1 MGIVRKALTILLAVT
16 AFLPVMAQQQTEQS
30 DSLVRLLKSQYVQM
44 VDVEGGRYRKVVG
57 PARFLHNDTYL
68 LCDTAYWNVETNII
82 DAWGN
87 VSILQEETVL
97 TSDKL
102 IYLVDSDLAQFRGSM
117 VELTDKDHNTL
128 RTRHLDYNT
137 KDSVAV
143 FMNGG
148 SMRDKDGQIIES
160 RNGTY
165 DSKISTFTFE
175 NDVNMFTD
183 SIFVKT
189 RGLVYES
196 DLNLATFGKGTNAWK
211 EDNMLSAESGWY
223 DRERE
228 IFLFT
233 DNVHVMSTDQEGW
246 CDSLYFYRM
255 STGVE
260 MLGNAQVTDTTRNV
274 FALAGRIDYVD
285 SVSRVTLTR
294 KPAVITQT
302 ETEDGG
308 VDTVY
313 LGADK
318 LVYFTMKKCDIDP
331 SIIKDA
337 EERLEALNTDP
348 VGTFRRKAAEEAAK
362 AAEEAARQDPNYR
375 PQTAPKAS
383 AAPYLG
389 PGRPVADTLGRTMP
403 AAGLDSLR
411 TAVRDSLA
419 QKKAAVDT
427 SGVMRPMTGRGQD
440 NDLPDSLRQTGKAVA
455 DTVAAMQDSVAAD
468 AMNSPMMP
476 MIPGMSQAQ
485 DSLMTADSSAV
496 ADSAAMLPP
505 DTTKIGFL
513 EALGKVKIYRKDMQV
528 VCDSLV
534 YSDLDSLARLF
545 KDPIVYQEIVRQYK
559 ADSISIVVNDGALEK
574 ASLMSNAFITI
585 QEDTTHYNQIK
596 GTEMMA
602 YFDEKGGL
610 RRFDVLGGAS
620 ALFFLEE
627 NGALATVN
635 KTDSK
640 MMSATFKDGEIQRI
654 YYFEEAKN
662 DGYPVVH
669 IGEEDRVLKGYSWE
683 PERRPADR
691 YAVTPLKLRPSQRES
706 YSAIPRAKFVQTDIY
721 FPGYI
726 ADIYRQIEVRDTLR
740 IVRNRERAQAEERAK
755 AQARLDS
762 LALADSLANVSMLDK
777 VDSLAVADSLGK
789 VPLADDLAVSDSLK
803 VADSLSVAAP
813 LTPEQIRE
821 AEKAAAK
828 EAKEKQKAE
837 AKAAREAK
845 KKAKQEA
852 LEARWAEADRRD
864 SEKAAEKAAKKL
876 DKERAKK
883 RKALADEQRQKDRDA
898 AMLEKYR
905 QKFEKRKARE
915 DAKAALKRAVAEA
928 KAAGN
933 EAMVEKISEI
943 RPEDI
948 SLPEL
953 RSDVSEGTLQQFRKF
968 EEVKPENQS
977 L

>member
-1 MGIVRKALTILLAVT
+1 MGIVRKTLTILLAVA
-16 AFLPVMAQQQTEQS
+16 AFLPLKAQQQTEQS

-102 IYLVDSDLAQFRGSM
+102 IYLVDSDLAQFRGSL

-175 NDVNMFTD
+175 NEVNMFTD

-189 RGLVYES
+189 RDLVYES
-196 DLNLATFGKGTNAWK
+196 DLNLATFGRGTNAWK

-223 DRERE
+223 DREKE
-228 IFLFT
+228 LFLFT
-233 DNVHVMSTDQEGW
+233 DKVHVMSVDQEGW
-246 CDSLYFYRM
+246 CDSLYFDRM

-260 MLGNAQVTDTTRNV
+260 MLGNAQITDTTRNV
-274 FALAGRIDYVD
+274 YALAGRLEYVD

-318 LVYFTMKKCDIDP
+318 LVYFTMKMCDINP
-331 SIIKDA
+331 SVIKDA
-337 EERLEALNTDP
+337 EKRLEALNTDP
-348 VGTFRRKAAEEAAK
+348 VGSFRKKAAEEAAK
-362 AAEEAARQDPNYR
+362 AAEEAAKQDPNYR
-375 PQTAPKAS
+375 PKTAPKAS
-383 AAPYLG
+383 AAP
-389 PGRPVADTLGRTMP
+389 
-403 AAGLDSLR
+403 GLDSLR
-411 TAVRDSLA
+411 TALVDSLA
-419 QKKAAVDT
+419 RNKAAIAEAGSLAADGDSLKNPILPMVP
-427 SGVMRPMTGRGQD
+427 GVM
-440 NDLPDSLRQTGKAVA
+440 NNAV
-455 DTVAAMQDSVAAD
+455 S
-468 AMNSPMMP
+468 MP
-476 MIPGMSQAQ
+476 
-485 DSLMTADSSAV
+485 DSLMTADSTASVDSSAI
-496 ADSAAMLPP
+496 APP

-513 EALGKVKIYRKDMQV
+513 EALGNVKIFRKDMQV
-528 VCDSLV
+528 VCDSLT
-534 YSDLDSLARLF
+534 YTDLDSLARLF
-545 KDPIVYQEIVRQYK
+545 KEPIVYQEIVRQYK
-559 ADSISIVVNDGALEK
+559 ADSISIVVNEGALEK

-585 QEDTTHYNQIK
+585 QEDTSHYNQIK

-610 RRFDVLGGAS
+610 KRFDVLGGAS

-635 KTDSK
+635 RTDSK
-640 MMSATFKDGEIQRI
+640 MMSATFKNGEIQRI

-662 DGYPVVH
+662 DGYPVVQL
-669 IGEEDRVLKGYSWE
+669 GQDDRQLKGYSWD
-683 PERRPADR
+683 PDRRPADR

-706 YSAIPRAKFVQTDIY
+706 YSARPRAEFVQTDIY

-726 ADIYRQIEVRDTLR
+726 SDIYRQMEVRDSLR
-740 IVRNRERAQAEERAK
+740 IVRNREKALAEEQAK
-755 AQARLDS
+755 TQAVLDS
-762 LALADSLANVSMLDK
+762 LVVADSLANAPVLDK
-777 VDSLAVADSLGK
+777 IDSLAVSDSLSKMQIADS
-789 VPLADDLAVSDSLK
+789 LAVSDSLK
-803 VADSLSVAAP
+803 VADSLAVSAP

-828 EAKEKQKAE
+828 EAKEKQRAE
-837 AKAAREAK
+837 KKAAKEAK
-845 KKAKQEA
+845 KKVKMEA
-852 LEARWAEADRRD
+852 LEAKWAEADKRD
-864 SEKAAEKAAKKL
+864 AEKAAEKAARKL
-876 DKERAKK
+876 EKEREKK
-883 RKALADEQRQKDRDA
+883 RKALADEQRQKERDA
-898 AMLEKYR
+898 DMVEKYR
-905 QKFEKRKARE
+905 KKFEKQKARE
-915 DAKAALKRAVAEA
+915 DARAAAKKAAAEA
-928 KAAGN
+928 KAAVKDTEDIALPEMN
-933 EAMVEKISEI
+933 EIGTGEVSGQIRELEEI
-943 RPEDI
+943 R
-948 SLPEL
+948 
-953 RSDVSEGTLQQFRKF
+953 TK
-968 EEVKPENQS
+968 NQS